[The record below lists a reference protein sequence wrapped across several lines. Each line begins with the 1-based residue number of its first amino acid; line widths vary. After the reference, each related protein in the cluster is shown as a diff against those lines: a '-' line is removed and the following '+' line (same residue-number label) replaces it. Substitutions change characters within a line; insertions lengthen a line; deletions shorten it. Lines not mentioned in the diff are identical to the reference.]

1 MVFQQRDRDEKRDL
15 TDGNSERGERF
26 VVVEAGSSGVQ
37 RIRNAFVAGIRDENG
52 LDKGQCNPFRFAEAG
67 RRLPLRYCG
76 DAFVRILRFSQ
87 VGLVQ
92 RREILAAHNLTCP
105 KLDQVLGGMVPVAVA
120 FA

>member
-1 MVFQQRDRDEKRDL
+1 MKKRDL

-26 VVVEAGSSGVQ
+26 VVVEVGSSGVQ

-76 DAFVRILRFSQ
+76 CVRPYPAFFA
-87 VGLVQ
+87 GW
-92 RREILAAHNLTCP
+92 TCATP
-105 KLDQVLGGMVPVAVA
+105 
-120 FA
+120 

>member
-1 MVFQQRDRDEKRDL
+1 MASTRASATRSASLKQV
-15 TDGNSERGERF
+15 
-26 VVVEAGSSGVQ
+26 A
-37 RIRNAFVAGIRDENG
+37 AFHCAI
-52 LDKGQCNPFRFAEAG
+52 A
-67 RRLPLRYCG
+67 